1 MLSVTTLA
9 TGKLMK
15 TLGNF
20 TKYPISN
27 NCRLTLRKSTYVD
40 EGTYD
45 GVDGRRSLDFACS
58 FVLKSRNYRRRLS
71 QMLQKKSCCTY
82 ISFSHTKYIFN
93 SHRPFKKFR

>member
-20 TKYPISN
+20 TKYAISS

-45 GVDGRRSLDFACS
+45 GVDGRRSLDFACN

-71 QMLQKKSCCTY
+71 QMLQKKKILLYIHFIFTY
-82 ISFSHTKYIFN
+82 KVYIQQ
-93 SHRPFKKFR
+93 SQTI